1 MYCGIISS
9 TERLFEKECLHVI
22 RIVLAVFLVVFLWSA
37 TPLVNSNAYMGV
49 RNYTTFHVK
58 SGDTVWGIAANYVT
72 ARDDIR
78 DLTQAITELNGLN
91 HNARIYPGQVL
102 KVPMK

>member
-1 MYCGIISS
+1 MHRDIIFP
-9 TERLFEKECLHVI
+9 TERLFVKECLCVI
-22 RIVLAVFLVVFLWSA
+22 RIVLAVCLVVFLWSA
-37 TPLVNSNAYMGV
+37 TPLVNSNAYMEV
-49 RNYTTFHVK
+49 SNYTTFHVK

-72 ARDDIR
+72 AKDDIR
-78 DLTQAITELNGLN
+78 DLTQAIAQLNGLN

>member
-1 MYCGIISS
+1 M
-9 TERLFEKECLHVI
+9 I
-22 RIVLAVFLVVFLWSA
+22 RIVLAVCLVVFLWSA

-49 RNYTTFHVK
+49 SNYTTFHVK

-78 DLTQAITELNGLN
+78 DLTQAITQLNGLN